1 MASKALQSPL
11 PLAAAPTG
19 RRLRDSCNRCAAS
32 KIKCSKEKPSC
43 ARCAKQGKV
52 CEYFETK
59 RAGRKPGN
67 RARNLISPP
76 PPVTQTWLSATMSEP
91 EGMQPSPVSPSSE
104 DYSNFFPVGFASA
117 NSTMSTPFNFQ
128 LLDECPTTS
137 LSLSMLDL
145 PDGDDFT
152 SLLASSDT
160 PSAVGATGLEPAVQP
175 ADGQDTPGLIYNFTP
190 TIGLLKGLCSL
201 STKSY
206 SASMRIQPGPR
217 HLPTIHSVISSNE
230 QTVKAINEMLQC
242 DCTEDGYLLVIL
254 SVTLLK
260 ILATYATVVRQIPNL
275 DVESPCWVPMS
286 LDPPNQPQEELGE
299 KHNYGV
305 DCKDQAR
312 LVGQQILSQLH
323 RVQRLVNT
331 LSQHFQTAGGRDGA
345 PSTPPFDNSTDL
357 FTSPESLFPFPAS
370 MLDQMEASLR
380 KRLRDLSAE
389 IMDLLR

>member
-1 MASKALQSPL
+1 MAPGALQSSL

-76 PPVTQTWLSATMSEP
+76 PLVTQAWLSATMSEP
-91 EGMQPSPVSPSSE
+91 EGMQPSPVSPSIE
-104 DYSNFFPVGFASA
+104 DYSHFFPMGFASA
-117 NSTMSTPFNFQ
+117 NSTISTPFNFQ
-128 LLDECPTTS
+128 LDECSGTS
-137 LSLSMLDL
+137 LPLSMLDL
-145 PDGDDFT
+145 PDGDDFA
-152 SLLASSDT
+152 SLLASSHT
-160 PSAVGATGLEPAVQP
+160 PSAVEAMEPAVQP
-175 ADGQDTPGLIYNFTP
+175 ADSQDTPGLTYNFTP

-201 STKSY
+201 SSKSY

-230 QTVKAINEMLQC
+230 QTVKAINEMLQS
-242 DCTEDGYLLVIL
+242 DCTDDGYLVVIL
-254 SVTLLK
+254 SVVLLK

-275 DVESPCWVPMS
+275 DAESPCWASMTV
-286 LDPPNQPQEELGE
+286 DPPSQSRVELEE
-299 KHNYGV
+299 KHNYGA

-323 RVQRLVNT
+323 RVQRLVNI
-331 LSQHFQTAGGRDGA
+331 LSQRFQTAAGRDGA
-345 PSTPPFDNSTDL
+345 PSTPPFDNSVDL
-357 FTSPESLFPFPAS
+357 FASFDSFFPFPAS
-370 MLDQMEASLR
+370 MLEQMEANLR

>member
-1 MASKALQSPL
+1 MASNALQSAL
-11 PLAAAPTG
+11 PMAAAPTG

-104 DYSNFFPVGFASA
+104 NYSQFFPVGFASA

-152 SLLASSDT
+152 SLLASSHT
-160 PSAVGATGLEPAVQP
+160 PSAVEASEPAVQP
-175 ADGQDTPGLIYNFTP
+175 ADSQDIPGLIYNFNSN
-190 TIGLLKGLCSL
+190 ISLLKGLCSL
-201 STKSY
+201 SSNSY

-230 QTVKAINEMLQC
+230 QAVKAINEMLQC
-242 DCTEDGYLLVIL
+242 DCTDDGYLLVIL
-254 SVTLLK
+254 SVILLK
-260 ILATYATVVRQIPNL
+260 ILATYATVVRQIPSL
-275 DVESPCWVPMS
+275 DSESPNWDLMS
-286 LDPPNQPQEELGE
+286 LDLPNQPQSELGE

-305 DCKDQAR
+305 GCKDQAR

-331 LSQHFQTAGGRDGA
+331 LSQRFQMAGGRDGA
-345 PSTPPFDNSTDL
+345 PSTPPFDNSAEL
-357 FTSPESLFPFPAS
+357 WTSFESLFPFPTS
-370 MLDQMEASLR
+370 ILDQMEESLR

-389 IMDLLR
+389 IMGLLR